1 MHFCGHDGGSRT
13 AIPPATADL
22 PLERSMTKS
31 LESRLQSLEDERSL
45 RRLIA
50 SYTQRGDAL
59 DWEGWAELFA
69 EDAVFTIP
77 GAFGTLTGR
86 KEIHD
91 VSKAAL
97 GTVYQTTQHYI
108 INLDFDL
115 DGDRATGRGDLI
127 YSALPDRD
135 RPTGYYLTGGRYTWT
150 FARKAAGWRIQEATL
165 NFLWNNG
172 VGAESV
178 FASAD

>member
-1 MHFCGHDGGSRT
+1 
-13 AIPPATADL
+13 
-22 PLERSMTKS
+22 MTQS
-31 LESRLQSLEDERSL
+31 LETRLQILEDERRL
-45 RRLIA
+45 RQLVA
-50 SYTQRGDAL
+50 AYTQRGDAF

-97 GTVYQTTQHYI
+97 GPAYQITQHYI
-108 INLDFDL
+108 VNLDFMV
-115 DGDRATGRGDLI
+115 DGSDMATGRGDLI
-127 YSALPDRD
+127 YSALPDSEK
-135 RPTGYYLTGGRYTWT
+135 PTHFYLTGGRYNWT
-150 FARKAAGWRIQEATL
+150 FKRTATGWRIYRATL

-172 VGAESV
+172 VGAEAV
-178 FASAD
+178 FADEGAN